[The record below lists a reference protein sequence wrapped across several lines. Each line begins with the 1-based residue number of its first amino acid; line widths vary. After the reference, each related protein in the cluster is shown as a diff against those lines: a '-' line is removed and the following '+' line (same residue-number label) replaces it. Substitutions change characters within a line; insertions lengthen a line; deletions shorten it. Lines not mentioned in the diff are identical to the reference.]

1 MSEAIRTKPL
11 SVAGAGGAAA
21 SITPA
26 PEASRISL
34 RAGADAIEALS
45 TALDLGL
52 PTQPKTSESKNG
64 RTALW
69 LGPDEW
75 LIIDKNGADLMA
87 ICTKATALHSAVD
100 ISHRN
105 TAIVVSGPAAADTL
119 NGGCPLDLSLSG
131 FPVGAC
137 ARTILAKIEIVLY
150 RPSEDTFRVECWRSF
165 APYALG
171 ILTESAI
178 DASV

>member
-11 SVAGAGGAAA
+11 PATRTGSAAA
-21 SITPA
+21 SVTPA

-34 RAGADAIEALS
+34 RAGEEALAALS
-45 TALDLGL
+45 SALDLGL

-64 RTALW
+64 RMALW

-75 LIIDKNGADLMA
+75 LIIDQNGADLMA
-87 ICTKATALHSAVD
+87 LCATVSAPHSATDV
-100 ISHRN
+100 SHRN
-105 TAIVVSGPAAADTL
+105 TAIIISGPGAADAI
-119 NGGCPLDLSLSG
+119 NGGCPLDLSLKS

-137 ARTILAKIEIVLY
+137 TRTLLAKIEIVLY
-150 RPSEDTFRVECWRSF
+150 RSSEDTFRVECWRSF

-171 ILTESAI
+171 MLAEGAM
-178 DASV
+178 DASA